1 MSAPAMRAHVR
12 KRPEIAA
19 NQRQYASK
27 FFETDIRVSLSTLF
41 TFSLRESRGC
51 ADLP

>member
-1 MSAPAMRAHVR
+1 M
-12 KRPEIAA
+12 AA

-27 FFETDIRVSLSTLF
+27 FFEADIRVSLRAFL
-41 TFSLRESRGC
+41 TFSLRESLGC